1 MTPSLQACPE
11 MRDPDTDAD
20 HAAPC
25 CEGTATGRCAGSDN
39 GVAPAENLNLRPT
52 RCGCALCAYYDPERA
67 YCLYVDT
74 PVTILFACPRF
85 LDL

>member
-1 MTPSLQACPE
+1 MNLSSRVCLAI
-11 MRDPDTDAD
+11 RDADANVD
-20 HAAPC
+20 HAALSY
-25 CEGTATGRCAGSDN
+25 EGTATGRYAKRGDVVSLT
-39 GVAPAENLNLRPT
+39 EKLKERPT
-52 RCGCALCAYYDPERA
+52 RCGCALCPYYDPERA